1 MKTFKE
7 LMEQMTPPKAPGKRD
22 LLNLT
27 PTEKKLDSLV
37 RLSNRAGVR
46 RALQTG
52 KSVYPYSEGKVGSDR
67 FLGAL
72 MRKVHSD
79 AQTKYDTDKLKPQA
93 NLKKV

>member
-7 LMEQMTPPKAPGKRD
+7 FMEQMTPPKAPGKRN

-52 KSVYPYSEGKVGSDR
+52 KAVLDVAAPAKPNLACCSAVGE
-67 FLGAL
+67 A
-72 MRKVHSD
+72 
-79 AQTKYDTDKLKPQA
+79 
-93 NLKKV
+93 